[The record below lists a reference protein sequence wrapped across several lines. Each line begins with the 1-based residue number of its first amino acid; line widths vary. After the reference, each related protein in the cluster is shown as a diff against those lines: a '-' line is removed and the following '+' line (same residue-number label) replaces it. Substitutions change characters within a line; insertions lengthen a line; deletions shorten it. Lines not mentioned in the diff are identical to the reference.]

1 MISQRTIQE
10 VINVAQTA
18 EVLEDYVT
26 LKRRGAN
33 MIGLCPFHDEKT
45 PSFSVSPSKNIYKCF
60 GCGKG
65 GNAINFLMEH
75 DQLSYPEAIRTLAK
89 RYNITIEE
97 DNKGDDEAYKE
108 QKKLEESYYIINNF
122 AGDYFKSNL
131 HETTDGKVIAM
142 PYFKER
148 GFLES
153 TIKKFDLGFAP
164 DGYKTFT
171 EKAIK
176 NQFKEEYLKELGL
189 VSQKGYDFFRN
200 RVMFTIHNVSGKIIA
215 FAGRTLSTDKKQP
228 KYINSPETPIYNKSK
243 VLYALHLAK
252 TAIRKKDNC
261 YIVEGYTDVISLFQN
276 GVENVV
282 ASSGTALTSGQVRL
296 VKRYTDNITFLYDG
310 DAAGVKAALRGM
322 DIVLENDMNVKL
334 VLLPDNEDPDSYMRK
349 VGTTEF
355 ESFIE
360 ENAKD
365 FIHFKMDLLLEEA
378 GNDPIKKS
386 KVIKDIISSIAK
398 VREPIKRSLY
408 LRQCSQS
415 IDVAEKTLVR
425 EVNKLIREDI
435 RQKRLEKERAE
446 RQDLPPDAIE
456 EEAYYD
462 RQFEP
467 EPQRNFTKKRHE
479 FQEKD
484 LARIVVSAGDKIV
497 RTNEDQ
503 EVKVVHLIH
512 SNIKE
517 VIGYFENDMYRNIIE
532 EAVQFV
538 DSDQA
543 SNLSL
548 MNHFINHASEEIKS
562 FAINCNASKYHYADW
577 AKKDVFLQ
585 TQSMPEE
592 NFFKDSLYSIKMFKL
607 RKYDIILKTL
617 RAKMNNEE
625 KEKNELITL
634 KAWQVLQNQ
643 RRELAEEIGAVVL
656 DDK

>member
-243 VLYALHLAK
+243 VLYALH
-252 TAIRKKDNC
+252 
-261 YIVEGYTDVISLFQN
+261 
-276 GVENVV
+276 
-282 ASSGTALTSGQVRL
+282 
-296 VKRYTDNITFLYDG
+296 
-310 DAAGVKAALRGM
+310 
-322 DIVLENDMNVKL
+322 
-334 VLLPDNEDPDSYMRK
+334 
-349 VGTTEF
+349 
-355 ESFIE
+355 
-360 ENAKD
+360 
-365 FIHFKMDLLLEEA
+365 
-378 GNDPIKKS
+378 
-386 KVIKDIISSIAK
+386 
-398 VREPIKRSLY
+398 
-408 LRQCSQS
+408 
-415 IDVAEKTLVR
+415 
-425 EVNKLIREDI
+425 
-435 RQKRLEKERAE
+435 
-446 RQDLPPDAIE
+446 
-456 EEAYYD
+456 
-462 RQFEP
+462 
-467 EPQRNFTKKRHE
+467 
-479 FQEKD
+479 
-484 LARIVVSAGDKIV
+484 
-497 RTNEDQ
+497 
-503 EVKVVHLIH
+503 
-512 SNIKE
+512 
-517 VIGYFENDMYRNIIE
+517 
-532 EAVQFV
+532 
-538 DSDQA
+538 
-543 SNLSL
+543 
-548 MNHFINHASEEIKS
+548 
-562 FAINCNASKYHYADW
+562 
-577 AKKDVFLQ
+577 
-585 TQSMPEE
+585 
-592 NFFKDSLYSIKMFKL
+592 
-607 RKYDIILKTL
+607 
-617 RAKMNNEE
+617 
-625 KEKNELITL
+625 
-634 KAWQVLQNQ
+634 
-643 RRELAEEIGAVVL
+643 
-656 DDK
+656 